1 MKNIFIFLGCL
12 VFSNQMLAQN
22 SRLPHALL
30 VGDYVPEI
38 TIDKWLKGGPFN
50 LHEKGKVYLIDF
62 WAVWC
67 GPCIAGMTHLS
78 ELADKYKSAGL
89 VVIGATSAD
98 AWGNSYEQASKFLDE
113 RKDQFNYNFAWL
125 PDSYRKDQK
134 YKSIIY
140 NPFFISAYD
149 TVSWALPQVV
159 LIDRMGRIAFIGDG
173 YSLPEEYL
181 QKVLQNNYNVKEER
195 AKYIDQCWLEIKLG
209 DFSNA
214 LNQKEYKRAL
224 ALGDSILNNPNVSA
238 HSTLFM
244 SDMIFG
250 MKGIETNTSL
260 LDLGFRS
267 ALKGVALTDEHSPG
281 HLSLLAKGYALKNN
295 KKMALITI
303 QKAISLSQG
312 DFQESIKKDSVTYST
327 M

>member
-22 SRLPHALL
+22 NRLPHALL

-38 TIDKWLKGGPFN
+38 AIDKWLKGGPFN

-62 WAVWC
+62 WAIWC

-78 ELADKYKSAGL
+78 ELADKYKSDGL

-113 RKDQFNYNFAWL
+113 RRDQFNYNFAWL

-134 YKSIIY
+134 YKAIIY

-181 QKVLQNNYNVKEER
+181 QKVLQNNFNIKEER

-214 LNQKEYKRAL
+214 LNQKEYNKAL
-224 ALGDSILNNPNVSA
+224 SLGDSILNNPDVSA
-238 HSTLFM
+238 HSTLVM

-303 QKAISLSQG
+303 QKAIGLSQG
-312 DFQESIKKDSVTYST
+312 DFQESIKKDSVTYSI

>member
-1 MKNIFIFLGCL
+1 M
-12 VFSNQMLAQN
+12 
-22 SRLPHALL
+22 
-30 VGDYVPEI
+30 
-38 TIDKWLKGGPFN
+38 
-50 LHEKGKVYLIDF
+50 YLIDF
-62 WAVWC
+62 WAAWC
-67 GPCIAGMTHLS
+67 GPCIAGMSHLS
-78 ELADKYKSAGL
+78 EIADKYKKDGL
-89 VVIGATSAD
+89 VVIGATSSD
-98 AWGNSYEQASKFLDE
+98 AWGNSYDQASKFLDG

-134 YKSIIY
+134 YKAIIY

-159 LIDRMGRIAFIGDG
+159 LIDRTGKIAFMGDG
-173 YSLPEEYL
+173 YSLSEEYL
-181 QKVLQNNYNVKEER
+181 QKVLQNNYNIKEER
-195 AKYIDQCWLEIKLG
+195 ARYIDQCWLEIKLG
-209 DFSNA
+209 GFSNA
-214 LNQKEYKRAL
+214 LNEKNYNKAL
-224 ALGDSILNNPNVSA
+224 MLGDSILNNPDVSA

-250 MKGIETNTSL
+250 IKGIETNAPL

-295 KKMALITI
+295 KKIALITI
-303 QKAISLSQG
+303 QKAINLSQG
-312 DFQESIKKDSVTYST
+312 DFQESLKKDSVTYSI